1 MKFDREYFDAGLY
14 RMGTRCEKW
23 DEARKEHGAD
33 IMPLWVADMDFPSP
47 PAVQEAILK
56 RAAHPTFGYTAE
68 LEDDYQAVTDF
79 WQRRHNVALQNDWL
93 TFLPCVVTGIKLAI
107 LALTQP
113 GDKVVIMSPVYG
125 PFRMSV
131 QATGRTLADAPMI
144 RGENGCYDM
153 DLAAVEAQLQAGA
166 KLMILCSP
174 HNPASRAWTKEE
186 LSALIALLEKYNVP
200 LVSDEIHADFV
211 YAPNTFV
218 PVLSLTQKN
227 VLSLCAA
234 SKTFNLAGL
243 QQACC
248 VCPDENIRNAIR
260 SEMNKAGV
268 RAGNIFALE
277 ATRAAYNEGDAWLDG
292 LLDYLDGN
300 RQHLAKLVAEYLP
313 KAVLTPIEA
322 TYLGWLDLRAY
333 GFSEEEL
340 QKRTLAA
347 GVMFTGGKFFGDNG
361 EGFLRINF
369 GCPRGNI
376 TEGIHR
382 LAMALRD
389 EPGSTNAPT
398 LEV

>member
-23 DEARKEHGAD
+23 DEARKDHGED
-33 IMPLWVADMDFPSP
+33 ILPLWVADMDFPSP

-56 RAAHPTFGYTAE
+56 RAAHPTYGYTAE
-68 LEDDYQAVTDF
+68 LEDDHQALIDF
-79 WQRRHNVALQNDWL
+79 WQRRHSLTVEADWL
-93 TFLPCVVTGIKLAI
+93 TLMPCVVTGIKAAI

-113 GDKVVIMSPVYG
+113 EDKVIITSPVYG

-131 QATGRTLADAPMI
+131 AATGRTLADAPMTCD
-144 RGENGCYDM
+144 ENGRYSM
-153 DLAAVEAQLQAGA
+153 DLAAVEAQLQQGA
-166 KLMILCSP
+166 KMMVLCNP
-174 HNPASRAWTKEE
+174 HNPVSRAWAKEE
-186 LSALIALLEKYNVP
+186 LVALVELLDKYNAL

-211 YAPNTFV
+211 YEPHTFH
-218 PVLSLTQKN
+218 PILSITQKN

-248 VCPDENIRNAIR
+248 ICPDEKIRNAFR
-260 SEMNKAGV
+260 DEMNKAGV

-292 LLDYLDGN
+292 LMDYLDGN
-300 RQHLAKLVAEYLP
+300 RQHLAAMVAEHLP
-313 KAVLTPIEA
+313 KAVLTPMEA

-333 GFSEEEL
+333 GYTSEELGE
-340 QKRTLAA
+340 RTLAN

-361 EGFLRINF
+361 EGFLRINI
-369 GCPRGNI
+369 GCPRANI
-376 TEGIHR
+376 TEGILR
-382 LAMALRD
+382 LKKAL
-389 EPGSTNAPT
+389 G
-398 LEV
+398 V